1 MIAKLLTRMG
11 ASFAVLALASGA
23 ATAKV
28 TIAIGG
34 AACLCYLPTVLAE
47 QLGEYK
53 KAGVEIELINF
64 KGGSQALTAVIGG
77 SADVVSGYYDHCV
90 NLAAK
95 NQNLQAF
102 VVYDRY
108 PGLVLGVSPRHT
120 TEINSV
126 RDIAGKKVGVSAP
139 GSSTDFFL
147 KYLLAKSGVAPDSV
161 AVIGIGLDA
170 TAVVAMEQGTVDA
183 AVMLDP
189 TPTLLEAKFSGLKI
203 LSDTPHPGR
212 HPVGLR
218 RRISGRCALHAQRLD
233 RQAREGD
240 AGAHRRDPRHP
251 EVDSFPYGGRD
262 HGENAGRSGRAR
274 QGALSRSLEEYTTDV
289 FEQRSHGSEGRRGG
303 AQRLQPVLPRGG
315 EGEDRFGEDL
325 YEQVRRAGCAEAGIA
340 IAAASPACGEAIAPA
355 PAALLFLSPFA
366 ASAIG

>member
-1 MIAKLLTRMG
+1 MIANLLFRVG
-11 ASFAVLALASGA
+11 ASLVVLALASGA
-23 ATAKV
+23 AVAKI

-34 AACLCYLPTVLAE
+34 AGCLCYLPTVLAE

-53 KAGVEIELINF
+53 KAGVEIELVNF

-120 TEINSV
+120 SEIDSV
-126 RDIAGKKVGVSAP
+126 KDLAGKKVGVSAP

-147 KYLLAKSGVAPDSV
+147 KFLLAKNGVAPDSV

-170 TAVVAMEQGTVDA
+170 TAVAAMEQGTVDA

-189 TPTLLEAKFSGLKI
+189 TPTLLRAKFSALKI
-203 LSDTPHPGR
+203 LSDTRTQADTLSVFGGEYPGGALYTR
-212 HPVGLR
+212 GDWIVKHEKETQALTIAILATLKWIHSHTPEEIMVKMPEDLVGPDKALYLAALKNT
-218 RRISGRCALHAQRLD
+218 IPMYSSTGRMD
-233 RQAREGD
+233 PK
-240 AGAHRRDPRHP
+240 GAEAVLSVFSQSSP
-251 EVDSFPYGGRD
+251 EVAKAKIDL
-262 HGENAGRSGRAR
+262 AKT
-274 QGALSRSLEEYTTDV
+274 YTNKFV
-289 FEQRSHGSEGRRGG
+289 EQA
-303 AQRLQPVLPRGG
+303 AQKLGMR
-315 EGEDRFGEDL
+315 
-325 YEQVRRAGCAEAGIA
+325 
-340 IAAASPACGEAIAPA
+340 
-355 PAALLFLSPFA
+355 
-366 ASAIG
+366 

>member
-1 MIAKLLTRMG
+1 MIAKLLTRVG
-11 ASFAVLALASGA
+11 ASLAVLALASAA

-34 AACLCYLPTVLAE
+34 SVCLCYLPTVLAE

-108 PGLVLGVSPRHT
+108 PGLVLGVSPRHA
-120 TEINSV
+120 TEINSL

-147 KYLLAKSGVAPDSV
+147 KYLLVKSGVDPDSV

-170 TAVVAMEQGTVDA
+170 TAVAAMEQGTVDA

-189 TPTLLEAKFSGLKI
+189 TPTLLAGKFPGLKI
-203 LSDTPHPGR
+203 LSDTRTQADTLSVFGGEYPGGALYTR
-212 HPVGLR
+212 SDWIAKHEKETQALTGAILATLRWIHSHTAEEIMAKMPEDLVGPNKALYLAALKNTLPMYSNTGRMDPKGAEAVLNVFSQSSPEVAKAKIDLVKTYTNRFVEQAAQKLGLR
-218 RRISGRCALHAQRLD
+218 
-233 RQAREGD
+233 
-240 AGAHRRDPRHP
+240 
-251 EVDSFPYGGRD
+251 
-262 HGENAGRSGRAR
+262 
-274 QGALSRSLEEYTTDV
+274 
-289 FEQRSHGSEGRRGG
+289 
-303 AQRLQPVLPRGG
+303 
-315 EGEDRFGEDL
+315 
-325 YEQVRRAGCAEAGIA
+325 
-340 IAAASPACGEAIAPA
+340 
-355 PAALLFLSPFA
+355 
-366 ASAIG
+366 

>member
-1 MIAKLLTRMG
+1 MVAKLLSRVG
-11 ASFAVLALASGA
+11 ASLAVLALASGA
-23 ATAKV
+23 AVAKV

-34 AACLCYLPTVLAE
+34 AGCLCYLPTVLAE

-53 KAGVEIELINF
+53 KAGVDIELVNF

-120 TEINSV
+120 AEINSV
-126 RDIAGKKVGVSAP
+126 KDLVGKKVGVSAP

-147 KYLLAKSGVAPDSV
+147 KFLLAKNSVAPDSV

-170 TAVVAMEQGTVDA
+170 TAVAAMEQGTVDA

-189 TPTLLEAKFSGLKI
+189 TPTLLRAKFSPLKI
-203 LSDTPHPGR
+203 LSDTRTEADTLSVFGGEYPGGALYTRGDWIAR
-212 HPVGLR
+212 HEKETQALTDAILATLKWIHSHTPEEIMAKMPQELVGPDKGLYLAALKNTIPMYSSTGRMDPNGAEAVLR
-218 RRISGRCALHAQRLD
+218 VFSQSSPEVAKAKIDLAKTYTNRFVEQAAQRL
-233 RQAREGD
+233 GMK
-240 AGAHRRDPRHP
+240 
-251 EVDSFPYGGRD
+251 
-262 HGENAGRSGRAR
+262 
-274 QGALSRSLEEYTTDV
+274 
-289 FEQRSHGSEGRRGG
+289 
-303 AQRLQPVLPRGG
+303 
-315 EGEDRFGEDL
+315 
-325 YEQVRRAGCAEAGIA
+325 
-340 IAAASPACGEAIAPA
+340 
-355 PAALLFLSPFA
+355 
-366 ASAIG
+366 

>member
-1 MIAKLLTRMG
+1 MIAKLLSCIG
-11 ASFAVLALASGA
+11 ASLAGLALASGA
-23 ATAKV
+23 AAAKV

-34 AACLCYLPTVLAE
+34 AGCLCYLPTVLAE

-161 AVIGIGLDA
+161 AVIGIGLEA
-170 TAVVAMEQGTVDA
+170 AAVAAMEQGTVDA

-189 TPTLLEAKFSGLKI
+189 TATLLRAKFSGLKI
-203 LSDTPHPGR
+203 LSDTRTQADTLSVFGGEYPGGALYTR
-212 HPVGLR
+212 GDWIAKHEKETQALTDAILATLKWIHSHTAEEIIAQMPEDLVGPDKALYLAALKNTMPMY
-218 RRISGRCALHAQRLD
+218 SNTGRMD
-233 RQAREGD
+233 PK
-240 AGAHRRDPRHP
+240 GAEAVLNVFSQSSP
-251 EVDSFPYGGRD
+251 EVAKAKIDL
-262 HGENAGRSGRAR
+262 AKT
-274 QGALSRSLEEYTTDV
+274 YTNRFV
-289 FEQRSHGSEGRRGG
+289 EQA
-303 AQRLQPVLPRGG
+303 AQKLGL
-315 EGEDRFGEDL
+315 
-325 YEQVRRAGCAEAGIA
+325 
-340 IAAASPACGEAIAPA
+340 
-355 PAALLFLSPFA
+355 
-366 ASAIG
+366 

>member
-1 MIAKLLTRMG
+1 MIAKLLTRVG
-11 ASFAVLALASGA
+11 AALVVLALASAA
-23 ATAKV
+23 ATA
-28 TIAIGG
+28 IAIGG
-34 AACLCYLPTVLAE
+34 SVCLCYLPTVLAE

-108 PGLVLGVSPRHT
+108 PGLVLGVSPRHA
-120 TEINSV
+120 TEINSL

-147 KYLLAKSGVAPDSV
+147 KYLLVKSGVDPDSV

-170 TAVVAMEQGTVDA
+170 TAVAAMEQGTVDA

-189 TPTLLEAKFSGLKI
+189 TPTLLAGKFPGLKI
-203 LSDTPHPGR
+203 LSDTRTQADTLSVFGGEYPGGALYTR
-212 HPVGLR
+212 SDWIAKHEKETQALTGAILATLRWIHSHTAEEIMAKMPEDLVGPNKALYLAALKNTLPMYSNTGRMDPKGAEAVLNVFSQSSPEVAKAKIDLVKTYTNRFVEQAAQKLGLR
-218 RRISGRCALHAQRLD
+218 
-233 RQAREGD
+233 
-240 AGAHRRDPRHP
+240 
-251 EVDSFPYGGRD
+251 
-262 HGENAGRSGRAR
+262 
-274 QGALSRSLEEYTTDV
+274 
-289 FEQRSHGSEGRRGG
+289 
-303 AQRLQPVLPRGG
+303 
-315 EGEDRFGEDL
+315 
-325 YEQVRRAGCAEAGIA
+325 
-340 IAAASPACGEAIAPA
+340 
-355 PAALLFLSPFA
+355 
-366 ASAIG
+366 